1 MKKLGILG
9 GTSFPSTAMY
19 YTKLNEMYNSRLGG
33 FHSCPIVLHS
43 IDYEAIKSRYYTE
56 WDAVPALLEKELN
69 VLLAYRPDCFLIA
82 NNTLHKAYQA
92 IQGTLNVIIPM
103 FNILELTA
111 NYISEHRFTSVLLL
125 GTKFTMTD
133 GYFSKVLEGVGAEV
147 VIPTVDE
154 MEKIQQIQT
163 EVSLG
168 KLNNTH
174 TAYFR
179 KLADRY
185 RHLDGIVLACTE
197 LPLIFEHIQ
206 TDIEL
211 IDTMDI
217 QCNAAVDFLIN
228 ENNMKRKRQS
238 AKAG

>member
-19 YTKLNEMYNSRLGG
+19 YTKLNEMYNNRLGG
-33 FHSCPIVLHS
+33 FHSCPIALHS
-43 IDYEAIKSRYYTE
+43 MDYEEIKSIYYTE

-69 VLLAYRPDCFLIA
+69 VLFSYRPDCFLIA

-92 IQGTLNVIIPM
+92 IQGTLNVNIPM

-111 NYISEHRFTSVLLL
+111 NYISEHQFKSVLLL

-133 GYFSKVLEGVGAEV
+133 NYFSKVLEGAGAEV
-147 VIPTVDE
+147 VLPNWEEI
-154 MEKIQQIQT
+154 EKIQQIQT

-168 KLNNTH
+168 KRNNNH
-174 TAYFR
+174 TTYFK

-197 LPLIFEHIQ
+197 IPLIFEHVQ
-206 TDIEL
+206 TDIHL

-217 QCNAAVDFLIN
+217 QCNAAVEFLVSGN
-228 ENNMKRKRQS
+228 SFKK
-238 AKAG
+238 KG